1 MGLAFAPEVNYI
13 PDTCRVGCNDGDGQM
28 AETSPRVVS
37 APWIARP
44 EARIG
49 LPSGA
54 SLDTGRRTLVM
65 GIINVTPDSFSD
77 GGRFFRPDA
86 AAALG
91 RDMVASGADIID
103 VGGESTRPGSD
114 FVPAGEEKKR
124 VLPVIEELAAET
136 GVPVS
141 IDTRKAEVAA
151 AALDAGAQMINDVS
165 ALRSDPDMAFLA
177 AERAVPVCLMHMQGT
192 PKTMQENPVYGD
204 VVGDVKAWLEER
216 VACAAEAGVRR
227 DRIIVDPGFGF
238 GKTAQHNLELLRR
251 LHELHGVG
259 CAVLVGTSRKSTLGV
274 VLDAGPDQRLY
285 GTLAAVACAV
295 MSGCHIVRV
304 HDVGPAHD
312 VVVMCEAIRR
322 GISWSR

>member
-1 MGLAFAPEVNYI
+1 VPEVNYI
-13 PDTCRVGCNDGDGQM
+13 PDTCRVGRDHGNRNM
-28 AETSPRVVS
+28 AVTPPQGVSP
-37 APWIARP
+37 PWTARP
-44 EARIG
+44 EVRIE

-54 SLDTGRRTLVM
+54 SLDSGPRALVM

-77 GGRFFRPDA
+77 RGRFFRPDA

-91 RDMVASGADIID
+91 RDMVGAGADIID

-114 FVPAGEEKKR
+114 VVPADEEKRR

-165 ALRSDPDMAFLA
+165 ALRDDPDMASLA
-177 AERAVPVCLMHMQGT
+177 AERAVPICLMHMQGT
-192 PKTMQENPVYGD
+192 PKTMQESPVYGE
-204 VVGDVKAWLEER
+204 VVGEVKAWLEER
-216 VACAAEAGVRR
+216 VACATEAGVRR

-238 GKTAQHNLELLRR
+238 GKTPQHNLELLRR
-251 LHELHGVG
+251 LHELRELG
-259 CAVLVGTSRKSTLGV
+259 CAVMVGTSRKSTLGV
-274 VLDAGPDQRLY
+274 VLDAEPDERLY
-285 GTLAAVACAV
+285 GTLATIACAV

-304 HDVGPAHD
+304 HDVGPALD
-312 VVVMCEAIRR
+312 VVRVCEAIGR
-322 GISWSR
+322 GISWS